1 LTTQTNQMK
10 HGYKSA
16 ARSLARLVDT
26 NLGKDEVDWIY
37 NAVIIMS
44 WQQIRLSVLER
55 DKYQCQNNKIT
66 TDFKIVHSEEAP
78 KLATDTC

>member
-1 LTTQTNQMK
+1 MK

-44 WQQIRLSVLER
+44 WQQLVF
-55 DKYQCQNNKIT
+55 DKPKFLKHVINMKDKI
-66 TDFKIVHSEEAP
+66 
-78 KLATDTC
+78 KL

>member
-1 LTTQTNQMK
+1 MK

-16 ARSLARLVDT
+16 ARSLVSLVDT

-44 WQQIRLSVLER
+44 WQQTYY
-55 DKYQCQNNKIT
+55 DMKIYT
-66 TDFKIVHSEEAP
+66 FILIIVICI
-78 KLATDTC
+78 K